1 MVGARP
7 KLETL
12 YDVFVNVCSKYKGV
26 RKESGEVVRTE
37 CYLRKIHMHAVSTE

>member
-12 YDVFVNVCSKYKGV
+12 YDVFVNVRSKSAVTSRGL
-26 RKESGEVVRTE
+26 VVSCRVV
-37 CYLRKIHMHAVSTE
+37 YLLRGLRERAQ

>member
-12 YDVFVNVCSKYKGV
+12 YDVFVNVRSKYKGV
-26 RKESGEVVRTE
+26 RRESREVVRTDLSAT
-37 CYLRKIHMHAVSTE
+37 CAT